1 MTSTLPAPEAP
12 DTADIEYASRDEI
25 TALQIE
31 RTKNTLRHVY
41 YNVPH
46 YRNAFDDLGVHHPCG
61 VELDYDTPLLDNSA
75 ETDHIVEYRYG
86 GTDEPA
92 NLRVL
97 CRRQN
102 RERGHQRV
110 LVPVAAADDFPVSQS
125 W

>member
-1 MTSTLPAPEAP
+1 MATSRTG
-12 DTADIEYASRDEI
+12 TAAYLRSRRI
-25 TALQIE
+25 VLNKARRSGLTHCPGY
-31 RTKNTLRHVY
+31 T
-41 YNVPH
+41 
-46 YRNAFDDLGVHHPCG
+46 DDLGVHHPCG

-75 ETDHIVEYRYG
+75 ETDHIVEYRHG
-86 GTDEPA
+86 GTDEPS

-110 LVPVAAADDFPVSQS
+110 TVPVAAAQDFPVSQP